1 MRLSDTGSFVLPGK
15 ASRAAD
21 PAWGTERKLG
31 REAFEELASRFARL
45 VQADPEFEVILPVTD
60 GQVRFRAV
68 PSGMDQAAL
77 HGLNTELRQRV
88 VAGGELDLESIT
100 TDGYAGLLLT
110 GQTLAAVNGEAE
122 RAWDV
127 IGDEFRGILIDSCD
141 PRLRWDFARDANGG
155 GSDWSSR

>member
-1 MRLSDTGSFVLPGK
+1 MRLSDTGSFVLPDK
-15 ASRAAD
+15 ASRAAG
-21 PAWGTERKLG
+21 PARGPERKPG
-31 REAFEELASRFARL
+31 RAALEELAFRFARL
-45 VQADPEFEVILPVTD
+45 VQADPDFEVILPVTG

-68 PSGMDQAAL
+68 PSGMDPAAL
-77 HGLNTELRQRV
+77 DGLNTELRQRV
-88 VAGGELDLESIT
+88 VAGGELNPESISI
-100 TDGYAGLLLT
+100 DGNAGLLLT

-155 GSDWSSR
+155 EFDWSSR